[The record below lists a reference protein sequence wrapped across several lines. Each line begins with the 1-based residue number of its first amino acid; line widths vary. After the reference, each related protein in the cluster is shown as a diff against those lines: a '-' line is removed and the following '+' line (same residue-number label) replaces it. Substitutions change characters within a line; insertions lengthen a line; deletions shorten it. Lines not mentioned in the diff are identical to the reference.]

1 KPMRIFGFAGRVS
14 YDPPAFAGAAAGR
27 QSATGS
33 PAAAGTPQFLE
44 TILLQ
49 ATVERTSAQ
58 PERFCRLTR
67 VAIISGQRFIDKER
81 LHFFKTHLF
90 EIARFTTAIRQAQIG
105 RANLLILRHEHCA
118 FDDMIELSNISREG
132 MV

>member
-1 KPMRIFGFAGRVS
+1 MRIFGFAGHQN

-33 PAAAGTPQFLE
+33 PAATGNPQFLE

-58 PERFCRLTR
+58 PERFCCPARI
-67 VAIISGQRFIDKER
+67 AIISGQRFLDEER
-81 LHFFKTHLF
+81 LHFFKAHLL
-90 EIARFTTAIRQAQIG
+90 EIARLTIAICQTEIG
-105 RANLLILRHEHCA
+105 RTNLSILRHKHGA
-118 FDDMIELSNISREG
+118 LDDMIELSNISWKA
-132 MV
+132 ML